1 MLRMT
6 LAQLGHTVI
15 EAHDGEEGL
24 ALFDGSGVDLLITD
38 IIMPKKEGLQVLMEL
53 RKVRPPVKIIA
64 ISGGGRKSSADYLQ
78 IAKLM
83 GAGRVLAKPFSN
95 EELVAAIEELLGG
108 GATAEPAA
116 VS

>member
-1 MLRMT
+1 MKILVPVKR
-6 LAQLGHTVI
+6 VVDYNVKI
-15 EAHDGEEGL
+15 RVKS
-24 ALFDGSGVDLLITD
+24 DGSGVDLLITD

-53 RKVRPPVKIIA
+53 RKVQPPVKIIA